1 MDEEEEEDPAFAEN
15 KKKLWD
21 AILELREKNPEIK
34 LSENDVPDDET
45 LRKLRKKY
53 GIEDVFDP
61 TERQRKETL
70 LTASTT
76 ANSKTVNQKLNI
88 LLSKQ

>member
-53 GIEDVFDP
+53 DIEDVFDP

-70 LTASTT
+70 LIASTT